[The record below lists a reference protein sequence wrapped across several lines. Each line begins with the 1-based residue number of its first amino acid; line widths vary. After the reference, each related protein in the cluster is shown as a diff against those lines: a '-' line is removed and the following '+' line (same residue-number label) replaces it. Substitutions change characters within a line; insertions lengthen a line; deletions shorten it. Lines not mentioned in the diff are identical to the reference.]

1 MGFWFSSNPSRP
13 QNLSKHEEAHRKACV
28 GEKIP
33 HRYVDRKGEQVI
45 EGEIGSGKDASRRG
59 AIALYAGYMAGG
71 GDDKGD
77 RKDALKLAKEAGL
90 SEDDLKRAARKY
102 T

>member
-1 MGFWFSSNPSRP
+1 MGFFFSNNPTRP
-13 QNLSKHEEAHRKACV
+13 PKLTKHEEAHRKACV

-33 HRYVDRKGEQVI
+33 HRYVDRRGEQVI

-71 GDDKGD
+71 GDDQGD
-77 RKDALKLAKEAGL
+77 RKDALKLAREAGM
-90 SEDDLKRAARKY
+90 SESELRQAAGKY